1 MTVTCTFSSSSSSS
15 SSYLEHPSYENL
27 GVLGK
32 GNGGIVYKLKYSPSG
47 ELFAL
52 KQFINL
58 HAEEVVRRSFLEIK
72 LMTEAC
78 HSGVVKCFGSCIQ
91 NWDIQV
97 LLEYMDGGSLLG
109 KHISDEQQ
117 LSCICYQILGA
128 LSYPH
133 NKLIVHRD
141 IKPSNMLIT
150 GDMEVKISDFG
161 VSKIL
166 QEAGGLCDSSVG
178 TRFYW
183 SPERL
188 NPGQRG
194 DSYDG
199 SAGDVW
205 SLGLSVLEIY
215 LGKYPIENFS
225 GLCDLAMAIC
235 EKPPEAPAHATTDF
249 RSFISAC
256 LHTNSDKR
264 WTADE
269 LLRQPFI
276 TKYSVS
282 L

>member
-1 MTVTCTFSSSSSSS
+1 MTVTCTFSSSSSS

-52 KQFINL
+52 KN
-58 HAEEVVRRSFLEIK
+58 
-72 LMTEAC
+72 
-78 HSGVVKCFGSCIQ
+78 CIQ

-128 LSYPH
+128 LSYLH

-141 IKPSNMLIT
+141 IKPSNMLIR
-150 GDMEVKISDFG
+150 GDMEVKIYDFG
-161 VSKIL
+161 ISQIL
-166 QEAGGLCDSSVG
+166 QEVW
-178 TRFYW
+178 RII
-183 SPERL
+183 PERL

-215 LGKYPIENFS
+215 LGKYPIENFT
-225 GLCDLAMAIC
+225 
-235 EKPPEAPAHATTDF
+235 PTHATTDF

-256 LHTNSDKR
+256 LQTNSDKR

-269 LLRQPFI
+269 LLRHPFI